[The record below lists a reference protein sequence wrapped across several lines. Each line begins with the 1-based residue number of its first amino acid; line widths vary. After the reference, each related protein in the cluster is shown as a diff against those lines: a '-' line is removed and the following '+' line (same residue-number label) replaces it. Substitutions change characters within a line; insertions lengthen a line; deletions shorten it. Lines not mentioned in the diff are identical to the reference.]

1 MSPSAKWIWPGGAMY
16 LQNCYA
22 GFRHDFSLERL
33 PSAAP
38 LSLTADQ
45 SYRLYVNGRY
55 VCRGPVRGYQESWH
69 YDTVDI
75 LPFLKPGHNWL
86 AVEAHNPGIST
97 FAPPISNS
105 ATAAAAAI
113 LRPHMTL
120 RAGLLFLARA
130 LSIPAHSNSGAAIS

>member
-97 FAPPISNS
+97 FAYNHADQAGFICS
-105 ATAAAAAI
+105 ADWDNGVAI
-113 LRPHMTL
+113 R
-120 RAGLLFLARA
+120 
-130 LSIPAHSNSGAAIS
+130 SGI